1 MRKIKILTIILA
13 IVLISMVGFLGVY
26 VKEQNRMENQ
36 VRDYSLLSNLSG
48 ERTVRLTVNT
58 DSEEIIKDAE
68 GNVVESEEELT
79 DEQLAEK
86 GYTKESIPNNS
97 QDVLNAENYNKTKE
111 VIEKR
116 LKRLGVQEYEITVDE
131 STGDILLRLPEN
143 TNTDQIIANIY
154 TVGKFEIVDSET
166 EEVLINNDDIKNVS
180 VMYGSEGTT
189 TAAGTSVYLQ
199 IEFDKEGTKKLET
212 VSTTYSS
219 NSVDSNTTETNT
231 TDTNSTDANTATENT
246 ATNESTDNTT
256 TNTENTTETD
266 NSSTSS
272 EPKQVT
278 LRIDDTEMM
287 TTSFDEPMRTGRMQ
301 LTVGTSTSD
310 ASTLNDNLDRASN
323 IAAIIGEGNL
333 PIEYDLASNEYI
345 LTDITEQQVLYA
357 LIAILAIVV
366 IGILVWVF
374 RFKLMGL
381 LSGFA
386 YIGLAAIYL
395 LIIRYTNVAISLEG
409 AFGILVILILNY
421 IFISM
426 LLKKIKNQS
435 KKPTKEEVKLA
446 EKETFK
452 EFFMRIVPICIAIIV
467 FCFVQWTPISSFG
480 MVMFWGI
487 ALIAIYNYIVT
498 DSLLKIKADK

>member
-68 GNVVESEEELT
+68 GNVVELEEELT

-199 IEFDKEGTKKLET
+199 IEFDKEGTKKLEA

-256 TNTENTTETD
+256 TNTE
-266 NSSTSS
+266 S
-272 EPKQVT
+272 
-278 LRIDDTEMM
+278 
-287 TTSFDEPMRTGRMQ
+287 
-301 LTVGTSTSD
+301 
-310 ASTLNDNLDRASN
+310 
-323 IAAIIGEGNL
+323 III
-333 PIEYDLASNEYI
+333 P
-345 LTDITEQQVLYA
+345 
-357 LIAILAIVV
+357 
-366 IGILVWVF
+366 
-374 RFKLMGL
+374 
-381 LSGFA
+381 
-386 YIGLAAIYL
+386 
-395 LIIRYTNVAISLEG
+395 
-409 AFGILVILILNY
+409 
-421 IFISM
+421 
-426 LLKKIKNQS
+426 
-435 KKPTKEEVKLA
+435 
-446 EKETFK
+446 
-452 EFFMRIVPICIAIIV
+452 
-467 FCFVQWTPISSFG
+467 
-480 MVMFWGI
+480 
-487 ALIAIYNYIVT
+487 
-498 DSLLKIKADK
+498 